1 MYQDNRRL
9 DFHALG
15 REIKR
20 KREANGWTQEY
31 HAQLVDR
38 TPRSI
43 MYFENRGQ
51 HPSLNAFY
59 KNVTGIFVGVPGDAL
74 TASRASV
81 ATLAI
86 FASRRAAKTLVGE
99 PPQTRLWDSSAQT
112 PLCCF
117 GTKCPKAETPG
128 NSKKLFPG
136 RLENVESIWQY
147 LYRTY
152 NHITPSKNEAGNHC
166 KQGVFPGQMFTHQP
180 CFLKYF
186 WQQKTQ
192 LIPRQ

>member
-51 HPSLNAFY
+51 HPSLNASY
-59 KNVTGIFVGVPGDAL
+59 KIVTGISVGFPGDAL

-86 FASRRAAKTLVGE
+86 FATLRAAKTLVGE
-99 PPQTRLWDSSAQT
+99 PPQTRLWDILSQSNLSAS
-112 PLCCF
+112 PFAIAPVPFC
-117 GTKCPKAETPG
+117 A
-128 NSKKLFPG
+128 G
-136 RLENVESIWQY
+136 R
-147 LYRTY
+147 
-152 NHITPSKNEAGNHC
+152 P
-166 KQGVFPGQMFTHQP
+166 
-180 CFLKYF
+180 
-186 WQQKTQ
+186 
-192 LIPRQ
+192 